1 MGLFLRQDGGRS
13 ELQTK
18 LAAELQDRLK
28 EKSDIEH
35 KEVDPAFLENQHET
49 RPAGMIIMILTGVGV
64 IAVVALA
71 LKAGGIF

>member
-1 MGLFLRQDGGRS
+1 MALFLRQDGGRS

-28 EKSDIEH
+28 EKANIDS

-49 RPAGMIIMILTGVGV
+49 RPAGMVIMVLVGV
-64 IAVVALA
+64 LMIALVALA
-71 LKAGGIF
+71 LRAGGIF

>member
-28 EKSDIEH
+28 EKTDVTH

-49 RPAGMIIMILTGVGV
+49 RPAGMVIMILIGLVM
-64 IAVVALA
+64 IAIVVLA
-71 LKAGGIF
+71 LKAGGVF

>member
-28 EKSDIEH
+28 EKTDIEH
-35 KEVDPAFLENQHET
+35 KKVDPAFLENQHET
-49 RPAGMIIMILTGVGV
+49 RPAGMIIMILVGV
-64 IAVVALA
+64 VVIVVCILA
-71 LKAGGIF
+71 LSAGGVF

>member
-1 MGLFLRQDGGRS
+1 MALFLKQDGGRS

-28 EKSDIEH
+28 ERAAVEP

-49 RPAGMIIMILTGVGV
+49 RPAGLVIMILVGIIV
-64 IAVVALA
+64 IVVCVLA
-71 LKAGGIF
+71 LRAGGIF

>member
-28 EKSDIEH
+28 EKTDIEH
-35 KEVDPAFLENQHET
+35 KKVDPAFLENQHET
-49 RPAGMIIMILTGVGV
+49 RPVGMIVMVLVGVGM
-64 IAVVALA
+64 VVVCVLA
-71 LKAGGIF
+71 MKAGGII

>member
-1 MGLFLRQDGGRS
+1 MALFLKQDNTRS

-18 LAAELQDRLK
+18 LAAELQGRLK
-28 EKSDIEH
+28 ERTDITA

-49 RPAGMIIMILTGVGV
+49 RPAGMAIMILVGLLM
-64 IAVVALA
+64 IALIGLA

>member
-28 EKSDIEH
+28 EKADIEH
-35 KEVDPAFLENQHET
+35 KKVDPAFLENQHET
-49 RPAGMIIMILTGVGV
+49 RPAGLVIMVLTG
-64 IAVVALA
+64 IIVVVVCVLA
-71 LKAGGIF
+71 LRAGGIF

>member
-28 EKSDIEH
+28 EKTDIEH
-35 KEVDPAFLENQHET
+35 KKVDPAFLENQHET
-49 RPAGMIIMILTGVGV
+49 RPAGMVIMVLVGV
-64 IAVVALA
+64 LMIAIVILA
-71 LKAGGIF
+71 LKAGGTF

>member
-1 MGLFLRQDGGRS
+1 MALFLRQDGGRS

-28 EKSDIEH
+28 EKTDVTH

-49 RPAGMIIMILTGVGV
+49 RPAGMIIIVLVGLLMIALVG
-64 IAVVALA
+64 LA

>member
-1 MGLFLRQDGGRS
+1 MALFLKQDNTRS

-28 EKSDIEH
+28 QKTDITA

-49 RPAGMIIMILTGVGV
+49 RPAGMVIMVLVALLMLAV
-64 IAVVALA
+64 IGLA

>member
-1 MGLFLRQDGGRS
+1 MALFLKQDNTRS

-28 EKSDIEH
+28 ERTDITA

-49 RPAGMIIMILTGVGV
+49 RPAGMVIMILVGLLM
-64 IAVVALA
+64 IALVGLA